1 MKNSL
6 AFALIAVVAISAIG
20 CASKPSSQTQ
30 PPLTVTLRN
39 PYSGV
44 VGNATFS
51 PDPAGIKVSV
61 QVKGLTPGKHGV
73 HIHMTGKCEGFDFA
87 SAGGHFNPNNKQ
99 HGMQNP
105 QGAHAGDMPNLEVGA
120 DGSGTYE
127 YINKQVTFGSGSNS
141 LFPPGGTALVIHAG
155 EEKENP
161 RAHPAGFGRLSVQQE
176 IREWEE
182 DRIAEPAGGGFQR
195 LG

>member
-1 MKNSL
+1 MKKFLLGATLTLL
-6 AFALIAVVAISAIG
+6 AMISMACG
-20 CASKPSSQTQ
+20 SAPSSQTQ

-51 PDPAGIKVSV
+51 SDPAGVKVSV
-61 QVKGLTPGKHGV
+61 QVKGLTPGKHGI

-120 DGSGTYE
+120 DGSGTYV
-127 YINKQVTFGSGSNS
+127 YINKQVTFGSGPNS
-141 LFPPGGTALVIHAG
+141 LFQLGGTALVIHAG
-155 EEKENP
+155 EDDEKTD
-161 RAHPAGFGRLSVQQE
+161 PAGNSGARVACGVLVN
-176 IREWEE
+176 
-182 DRIAEPAGGGFQR
+182 PGG
-195 LG
+195 